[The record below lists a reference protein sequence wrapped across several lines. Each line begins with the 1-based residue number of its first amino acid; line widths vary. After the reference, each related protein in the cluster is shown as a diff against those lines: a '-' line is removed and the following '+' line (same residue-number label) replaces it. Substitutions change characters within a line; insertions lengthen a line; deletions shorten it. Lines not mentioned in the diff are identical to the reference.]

1 MSDFLAAQV
10 CTEAQ
15 TPDDA
20 ATFGYRL
27 LLESGLFTTEEYL
40 LAPASTS

>member
-10 CTEAQ
+10 RTEAQ
-15 TPDDA
+15 TPDA